1 MNIDIIAKIKMEP
14 DTGPVV
20 MKVSGKKSR
29 ETKNTGSVT
38 MKITKHKTRK
48 DFVSFFLKKEASL
61 YRIRK

>member
-1 MNIDIIAKIKMEP
+1 MEP

-29 ETKNTGSVT
+29 ETKNTGSVI